1 MHRWTWMT
9 VLKGCLLVMLLI
21 GVAAGSVHAQI
32 CGVGPTGSQ
41 AGPPAPSSGPP
52 SMMGRGMMGQ
62 GMGMMGMM
70 PMMGRQMDPMGTTAM
85 MDDGQMDPKTRG
97 QQLQV
102 RGELLKAMGEVLV
115 KHGQA
120 LEQAQ

>member
-1 MHRWTWMT
+1 MRGWTGIT
-9 VLKGCLLVMLLI
+9 VLKGCLLEMLLI
-21 GVAAGSVHAQI
+21 GVAAGWVQAQM

-41 AGPPAPSSGPP
+41 AGPPAPGPP
-52 SMMGRGMMGQ
+52 SMMGH

-70 PMMGRQMDPMGTTAM
+70 PMMGRPMDPMGT
-85 MDDGQMDPKTRG
+85 MDDGQMDPKARG
-97 QQLQV
+97 RMLQL